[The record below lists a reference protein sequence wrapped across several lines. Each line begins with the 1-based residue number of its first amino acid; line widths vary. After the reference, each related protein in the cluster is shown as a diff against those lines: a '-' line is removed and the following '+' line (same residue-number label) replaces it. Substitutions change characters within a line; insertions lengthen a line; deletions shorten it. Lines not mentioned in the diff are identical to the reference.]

1 MDVLNSVFTMGAM
14 ELSNNGKLGFVFIGS
29 VLYTFSV
36 LCNLALLL
44 VIAVNKSLH
53 EPMYMLLCHLIIND
67 LIGISAMIPKVLS
80 EIMSEFRYTSF
91 LACLGQ
97 AFCIHIYGGATL
109 FILSVMALDRY
120 VAICYPLR
128 YHTIL
133 TKGLV
138 GNLIVCVW
146 LVDIILIT
154 VLLGLMLRFP
164 FCKTVLV
171 NVYCD
176 NVTLLQA
183 TCATD
188 TSVNNIYGLFITGVY
203 QGIGLFSVLYSYSW
217 IIYTC
222 FKNKDPGAKL
232 KAINTC
238 GTHLLVFLIYEI
250 TGIFIVLV
258 YRFQG
263 SPRLLQQMMGMLFAV
278 VSPSLNPLIYGIKS
292 KEIKVKL
299 KQLFFQLPGTGGLK
313 VQVNT
318 VSM

>member
-1 MDVLNSVFTMGAM
+1 MGAM
-14 ELSNNGKLGFVFIGS
+14 ELSNNGKLVIIFIGS

-53 EPMYMLLCHLIIND
+53 EPMYMLLFHLIIND

-80 EIMSEFRYTSF
+80 EIMSEYRYTSF

-128 YHTIL
+128 YHAIL

-138 GNLIVCVW
+138 GNLIACVW
-146 LVDIILIT
+146 LADFTLIT
-154 VLLGLMLRFP
+154 ALLGLMLRFP

-176 NVTLLQA
+176 NVSLLRA

-188 TSVNNIYGLFITGVY
+188 TSVNNIYGLFISGVY
-203 QGIGLFSVLYSYSW
+203 HDSDL
-217 IIYTC
+217 
-222 FKNKDPGAKL
+222 A
-232 KAINTC
+232 
-238 GTHLLVFLIYEI
+238 
-250 TGIFIVLV
+250 
-258 YRFQG
+258 
-263 SPRLLQQMMGMLFAV
+263 
-278 VSPSLNPLIYGIKS
+278 
-292 KEIKVKL
+292 
-299 KQLFFQLPGTGGLK
+299 
-313 VQVNT
+313 QVN
-318 VSM
+318 